1 MRRGIKFSKKAYV
14 FLAFTAFFSL
24 LSIIFDQ
31 LVVQQED
38 KIRAF
43 DKKINEHK
51 IEVSSFLYAH
61 KVFDELMFKV
71 HFSAANLIGDLN
83 YLTRTIHYFNSDL
96 PKKLERDKIDNIKE
110 IYINK
115 TKDIVEQFRIT
126 KKDTKIIFNKI
137 VDDPIFIKSV
147 NKKRTSDSP
156 FDPYVNIQRA
166 KIVLDK
172 EYKLV
177 DFFANYNFNART
189 EEEQNTNFPIYEN
202 FYNILLEYNRLKNK
216 FEYLSNDFKEEF
228 SRSYSGY
235 YILLD
240 EFAEQ
245 QNKKNYLIL
254 FSILFQIM
262 GLVSLVVLFRVLIL
276 ENK

>member
-1 MRRGIKFSKKAYV
+1 MRRGIKFSKKAYT
-14 FLAFTAFFSL
+14 FLTITAFFTL

-43 DKKINEHK
+43 DKEISGHK
-51 IEVSSFLYAH
+51 IEVNSLLYAH

-71 HFSAANLIGDLN
+71 HFSAANLVGDLN
-83 YLTRTIHYFNSDL
+83 YLTRTINYLNSNL
-96 PKKLERDKIDNIKE
+96 PKKLESDKIDGIKE
-110 IYINK
+110 VYIDK
-115 TKDIVEQFRIT
+115 TKDIVERFRIT

-137 VDDPIFIKSV
+137 VEDPVFIKSV

-156 FDPYVNIQRA
+156 FKPYREIQRA
-166 KIVLDK
+166 EITLDK
-172 EYKLV
+172 EYKFD
-177 DFFANYNFNART
+177 DFLTNYNFNAQTT
-189 EEEQNTNFPIYEN
+189 EEQTANYPIYEN
-202 FYNILLEYNRLKNK
+202 FYNAMLEYNRLKNK
-216 FEYLSNDFKEEF
+216 FNYLAQDFKEEF
-228 SRSYSGY
+228 SRSYSEY

-262 GLVSLVVLFRVLIL
+262 GLVSLVFLFRILIL